1 MIIRTCLATAL
12 LCALG
17 AHAAHAAD
25 PVTFQLGWLPG
36 GDRAPAYLALQRGR
50 FAAENLDVKILPGR
64 GSTDTIT
71 KLATGV
77 VDVGEAG
84 FDAFLA
90 AKAEGS
96 VPVTAVM
103 PFFTKPP
110 DALLTTS
117 ATGIVSLKDV
127 AGRSVATSPFT
138 SSNLTW
144 PVILKLNGIDPGQ
157 IKFIKADAGALGG
170 MLAAGQVDAVIMW
183 TTSAPPVT
191 SMVAAAGKQLKILPW
206 SEYGMAG
213 YSQTIIASDKTL
225 AERPDAIRRF
235 LKVMREAIRLTKD
248 DPTAAAEAVKVA
260 VPQADVAALKAQV
273 DVSVPLMMNEITARD
288 GLGTFSPDL
297 VRQTWDWVSKAN
309 NYPADKLD
317 PMSVISTK
325 YAGT

>member
-1 MIIRTCLATAL
+1 MMRRTFLAATL
-12 LCALG
+12 LCAM
-17 AHAAHAAD
+17 APAANAAD
-25 PVTFQLGWLPG
+25 ALSFQLGWLPG
-36 GDRAPAYLALQRGR
+36 GDRAPAYLALQRGL

-90 AKAEGS
+90 AKAEGT

-117 ATGIVSLKDV
+117 ATGIASLKDIG
-127 AGRSVATSPFT
+127 GRSVATSPFT

-144 PVILKLNGIDPGQ
+144 PVILKLNDVDPAQ
-157 IKFIKADAGALGG
+157 VKFIKADAGALGG

-191 SMVAAAGKQLKILPW
+191 TMVAAAGKQLKILPW
-206 SEYGMAG
+206 SDYGMAG

-235 LKVMREAIRLTKD
+235 VKVMRDAIRLTKA
-248 DPTAAAEAVKVA
+248 DPMAAAEAVKVA
-260 VPQADVAALKAQV
+260 VPQADLAALKAQV
-273 DVSVPLMMNEITARD
+273 EVSVPLMMNEITARD

-297 VRQTWDWVSKAN
+297 VRKTWEWVAKAN

-317 PMSVISTK
+317 PMSVVSTK
-325 YAGT
+325 YAGS